1 MLTFRRIDN
10 DMGMVVEGNLMR
22 DFDEDCCIANKF
34 ICMKNGQFAMTSFS
48 QSRYVC
54 MKIEICASCDL
65 EV

>member
-1 MLTFRRIDN
+1 
-10 DMGMVVEGNLMR
+10 MGMLGEGNMMW
-22 DFDEDCCIANKF
+22 DFDEDCCIAANKF

-54 MKIEICASCDL
+54 MKIEICAFCDL